1 MNEGRITLSKKYG
14 LNPTIPVCFFCGQP
28 KNEIALMGRLKDD
41 VEAPKQACIN
51 YEPCEK
57 CKVDMAAGYTL
68 IGVTAKPFADG
79 RPPVQSTGGRNLYPT
94 GDWAVITKEGVE
106 AIFKPSVAADV
117 LQRGK
122 CFLEQDVLDS
132 IQEGD

>member
-1 MNEGRITLSKKYG
+1 MSNNAIKLSPKYG
-14 LNPTIPVCFFCGQP
+14 LNPTIPVCFFCGEP
-28 KNEIALMGRLKDD
+28 KNEIALMGHLKGD
-41 VEAPKQACIN
+41 VEAPKQACID

-57 CKVDMAAGYTL
+57 CKAKMAAGYTI
-68 IGVTAKPFADG
+68 IGVTTTPFSDG

-94 GDWAVITKEGVE
+94 GGWVVITKEGVE

-117 LQRGK
+117 IARGK

-132 IQEGD
+132 IQWED